1 MRYLGIDYGTKKIGI
16 ALSDEEGNFAFPHAV
31 IPSDTKAI
39 ETITR
44 ICSGEGVG
52 EIILGRSLNYQREE
66 NAMMKSTRL
75 FSERLTEHTGLPVRF
90 EDEVLTTREA
100 SRVIAK
106 DADTDARAAALILES
121 FLNHK

>member
-1 MRYLGIDYGTKKIGI
+1 MRYLGIDYGTKRIGI

-39 ETITR
+39 ETIAC
-44 ICSGEGVG
+44 ICSGERVG

-66 NAMMKSTRL
+66 NVMMKSARL
-75 FSERLTEHTGLPVRF
+75 FSERLIERTGLPLRF

-106 DADTDARAAALILES
+106 DADTDARAAALILGS
-121 FLNHK
+121 FLNHR